1 MKSYLLCT
9 LPRSGSWLL
18 ADLLE
23 QTDLAG
29 RPEEYFR
36 PDHRVQWSKEWGI
49 PVTAPYSQYVAAALD
64 HATTGNG
71 VFGVKLHWYQFEWF
85 ASELRSLPGGDPDA
99 AAEAVVEQWLPEPH
113 YIYLY
118 RDDTVRQAISYY
130 RAAYTDRW
138 FHLAEEDEGTG
149 EGRFIRPIPMP
160 AEPDWGHVR
169 FLEDTVIDHDTRWTE
184 FFNTSGVVPLEICYE
199 EMSGSPEQ
207 TLREVFGFLDIP
219 LDQDLTLPAPRL
231 KKQADE
237 ETERLVKEYLVHR
250 DHVEARPFNLRDQR
264 QAVVPQRFG
273 GGQGQGNGGQGN
285 RRQGNRGPGS
295 PQFRN
300 QLPLP

>member
-1 MKSYLLCT
+1 VKSYLLCT

-36 PDHRVQWSKEWGI
+36 SDHRVQWSKEWGI
-49 PVTAPYSQYVAAALD
+49 PVKAPYSDYVAAALE
-64 HATTGNG
+64 HATTDNG

-85 ASELRSLPGGDPDA
+85 TNELRSLPGGNPDTPD
-99 AAEAVVEQWLPEPH
+99 EAVVEKWLPEPH

-130 RAAYTDRW
+130 RATYSDRW
-138 FHLAEEDEGTG
+138 FHLAEEDEDTSGR
-149 EGRFIRPIPMP
+149 GRFIRPIPMP

-169 FLEDTVIDHDTRWTE
+169 YLENAVLDHDRKWTE
-184 FFNTSGVVPLEICYE
+184 FFNRSGVVPLEICYE
-199 EMSGSPEQ
+199 EMAASYEKTVQ
-207 TLREVFGFLDIP
+207 DVFGFLGIP
-219 LDQDLTLPAPRL
+219 LGQDLKLPEPRL

-237 ETERLVKEYLVHR
+237 ETERLVEQYLVHR
-250 DHVEARPFNLRDQR
+250 DTVEPRPFNLRDQR
-264 QAVVPQRFG
+264 QTIVPRRIGAQQ
-273 GGQGQGNGGQGN
+273 QGSQGNGELH
-285 RRQGNRGPGS
+285 
-295 PQFRN
+295 N
-300 QLPLP
+300 QLPQLP